1 MTKPRSQSLTFAL
14 LSGAALAL
22 SACGSAQPSTY
33 EDAARAFE
41 DRQYRIANAHIFDL
55 IENDNADDRTRLLQ
69 VKLMLEMGN
78 GDRAMAVIDQLPESV
93 LGGADRRVA
102 IAHAQILQ
110 GYPHKTAAM
119 YEPLALEDYTEQDF
133 RMVLWALREVDE
145 PEEFAEGMDA
155 ALELF
160 PDSAVLNALAAEQLF
175 DAGLVDEGGDFA
187 LAAFE
192 ADEDNFEAR
201 MAVGRLAILE
211 EELEI
216 AIEHYTRANK
226 LYPDAAVPL
235 ANIAGLQ
242 LDMGLTNEAGV
253 TLDRALKQ
261 HPGFPMLQWQSA
273 RHLLEVGNVTGAR
286 EAMEQ
291 ARRSFADNPEFVLL
305 TGRIEQAA
313 GNRRLAV
320 DAYRRFLDE
329 VGGNAEVEAM
339 LAQIEG

>member
-1 MTKPRSQSLTFAL
+1 
-14 LSGAALAL
+14 
-22 SACGSAQPSTY
+22 
-33 EDAARAFE
+33 
-41 DRQYRIANAHIFDL
+41 
-55 IENDNADDRTRLLQ
+55 
-69 VKLMLEMGN
+69 
-78 GDRAMAVIDQLPESV
+78 
-93 LGGADRRVA
+93 
-102 IAHAQILQ
+102 
-110 GYPHKTAAM
+110 
-119 YEPLALEDYTEQDF
+119 
-133 RMVLWALREVDE
+133 
-145 PEEFAEGMDA
+145 

-216 AIEHYTRANK
+216 AIEHYTRANE

-339 LAQIEG
+339 LAQLEG